1 MSKIT
6 LEIESQSADSLRVP
20 PAERESRLRQ
30 ELAVRLYERQLL
42 PFGKARELCG
52 QIKWA
57 FHALLAEQGIIRQYD
72 VEELHEDVK
81 ALGN

>member
-6 LEIESQSADSLRVP
+6 LEIESETAESLRVP

-42 PFGKARELCG
+42 PLGKARALCG
-52 QIKWA
+52 LSKWA

-72 VEELHEDVK
+72 VDELHEDVK